1 MTKPYISEFETFM
14 NQFLQSHPEVIEE
27 QRRNWRSFWE
37 PEIHHETAHPR
48 KEDLVPDD
56 QYGFR
61 WRPHKPH

>member
-14 NQFLQSHPEVIEE
+14 NQFLHEHPEVIEE
-27 QRRNWRSFWE
+27 QKRNWRSFWE
-37 PEIHHETAHPR
+37 PEIDRETAHPR
-48 KEDLVPDD
+48 IEDLVEDD